1 MRIYKTTNKI
11 NGKIYIGQDKNDR
24 KNYFGSG
31 YIIKNAIKKYGKSN
45 FTKDILEVCNNE
57 KELNDR
63 EYFWIKF
70 FDSKNPKIG
79 YNIKDGGGYVGNKLD
94 IHANRINILKKISEN
109 HADVSGDKNPM
120 YGKKHSDE
128 SKKNMSINTKNTFKN
143 NPNLIKNHSI
153 TMKEKSKGRNNSN
166 YNPTEVLQYDLE
178 MNFIKEWKDLF
189 SIKEEGFNSKLI
201 SQCCR
206 GRYKN
211 SHGFIWKF
219 KV

>member
-1 MRIYKTTNKI
+1 
-11 NGKIYIGQDKNDR
+11 
-24 KNYFGSG
+24 
-31 YIIKNAIKKYGKSN
+31 
-45 FTKDILEVCNNE
+45 
-57 KELNDR
+57 
-63 EYFWIKF
+63 
-70 FDSKNPKIG
+70 
-79 YNIKDGGGYVGNKLD
+79 
-94 IHANRINILKKISEN
+94 
-109 HADVSGDKNPM
+109 
-120 YGKKHSDE
+120 
-128 SKKNMSINTKNTFKN
+128 MSINTKNTFKN